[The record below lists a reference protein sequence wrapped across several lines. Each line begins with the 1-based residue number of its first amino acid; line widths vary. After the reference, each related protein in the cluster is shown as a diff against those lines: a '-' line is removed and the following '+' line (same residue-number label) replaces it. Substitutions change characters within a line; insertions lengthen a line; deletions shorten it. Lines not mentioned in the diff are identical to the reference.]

1 MVSIAPSNNAFAGG
15 AQQRNLPPPTVGGGI
30 ASANT
35 RVSAPVGGVNPGAIF
50 SARNNEGSNI
60 GIPYTRNSKRI
71 EPLHLARRTPRDRVH
86 IGQLSQHFRRRQ
98 RGPRP
103 RQSQQ
108 H

>member
-1 MVSIAPSNNAFAGG
+1 MVSIAPSNNPFAGG

-60 GIPYTRNSKRI
+60 GVPYSRLCPINNEVPLGKRSHERI
-71 EPLHLARRTPRDRVH
+71 GRRISDHDYNGDCHAALAA
-86 IGQLSQHFRRRQ
+86 
-98 RGPRP
+98 
-103 RQSQQ
+103 
-108 H
+108 